1 MPFHHVK
8 SHYNLILYYTSTY
21 VERVGV
27 SQNDNSCSFIDT
39 CINRGQKRGLGLRI
53 KTCISRFVSVKSL
66 LLIFNIFSESQ
77 HIWMCPIIGLQC
89 SVIDLLQSYNY
100 CILFFIYWIDLLKV
114 RVYIFYFTMYYKLLQ
129 YFFKEIGA
137 KHFLLSFLFM
147 IYKCTFC
154 ILYMLMFFFIFW
166 WCTLSQMY
174 INILYG
180 NKIYFII
187 FVWVINMI
195 D

>member
-1 MPFHHVK
+1 MPLYHVK

-27 SQNDNSCSFIDT
+27 SQHDNTCSFIDT
-39 CINRGQKRGLGLRI
+39 CIYRGQKRGLRLRI
-53 KTCISRFVSVKSL
+53 ETCISRFVSVKRL

-77 HIWMCPIIGLQC
+77 HIWMCPIIRLQC

-129 YFFKEIGA
+129 FFFKEIGA
-137 KHFLLSFLFM
+137 KFFLLSFLFM
-147 IYKCTFC
+147 IYRCTFY
-154 ILYMLMFFFIFW
+154 ILYV
-166 WCTLSQMY
+166 
-174 INILYG
+174 